1 VPKHDAVRN
10 PPALAVGRFKGRV
23 LDPSRLSLLDVGCG
37 KGDFLKVSV
46 SSFRQLAGC
55 DPSEKMPRKL
65 DSASISVRLRQS
77 STEIPYEHNPFN
89 PVTQIIVRRTPVDA
103 NAKLLTPSVS
113 RRLVNRAGFTVMR
126 TQHFPYLPEMLFARM
141 GWFEKSLATIPFGGQ
156 YALFCRKV
164 DGKPT
169 FVY

>member
-1 VPKHDAVRN
+1 M
-10 PPALAVGRFKGRV
+10 
-23 LDPSRLSLLDVGCG
+23 RL
-37 KGDFLKVSV
+37 
-46 SSFRQLAGC
+46 Q
-55 DPSEKMPRKL
+55 
-65 DSASISVRLRQS
+65 QS
-77 STEIPYEHNPFN
+77 STEIPYDSSEFDVLTAICVFHHVPLEVRHKLCMEMHRVLRPNVVMCLIEHNPFN

-103 NAKLLTPSVS
+103 NALLPPSVS

-156 YALFCRKV
+156 YAVFCRKV

-169 FVY
+169 FAY